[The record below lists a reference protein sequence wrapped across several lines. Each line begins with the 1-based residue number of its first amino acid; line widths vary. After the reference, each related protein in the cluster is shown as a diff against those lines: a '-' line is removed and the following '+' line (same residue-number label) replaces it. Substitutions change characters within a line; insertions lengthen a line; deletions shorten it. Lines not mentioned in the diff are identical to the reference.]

1 MLESTD
7 VALEVPHPCSMW
19 PEAGCGVRR
28 GCLRVGP
35 RLRFFFFFSQIR
47 ANAAQFVRIG
57 FDSCRTGL
65 IRQKSGRISRL
76 PIRPK
81 QTGNG

>member
-35 RLRFFFFFSQIR
+35 RLRFFFFFFLRFAPMQLNSSESASIH
-47 ANAAQFVRIG
+47 AEPG
-57 FDSCRTGL
+57 
-65 IRQKSGRISRL
+65 
-76 PIRPK
+76 
-81 QTGNG
+81 